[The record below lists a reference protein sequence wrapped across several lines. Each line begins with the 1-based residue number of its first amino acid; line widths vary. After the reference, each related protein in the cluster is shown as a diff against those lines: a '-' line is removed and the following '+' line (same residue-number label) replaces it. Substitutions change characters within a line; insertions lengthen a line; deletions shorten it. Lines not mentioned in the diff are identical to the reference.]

1 MLYSLFR
8 SIAFKFNPSSPITR
22 AWWLATALKLTHRR
36 DRPHLLADRVPDHP
50 VTVMGLHFR
59 NPVGLPPP
67 GSTRTATTSTRSAR
81 SASGSSSSAPSPQR
95 PQPGNPSPA
104 FRIIEREGSLR
115 MGFNNKGVDLVQ
127 QVMRARY
134 EGVIGI
140 NIGKNADTP
149 IENAA
154 DDYLKGL
161 RAAYDQADYIAINI
175 SSPNTRNLRTLQEG
189 DSLARLLEALR
200 REQDHL
206 AAAKGRRV
214 PLALKLAPDLNDEQ
228 LADAARLLLEYRF
241 DGVIATNT
249 TLSREGIEG
258 CKHAN
263 EGGGLSGAP
272 VREKSTRVIRAL
284 HGLLNGRI
292 PIIGAGGIFS
302 GADAQEKM
310 QAGASLVQVYTGFIY
325 RGPGIVA
332 DILKSMG

>member
-1 MLYSLFR
+1 MLYPLFR
-8 SIAFKFNPSSPITR
+8 SIAFQFNPEF
-22 AWWLATALKLTHRR
+22 AHHAGMVALKLTHRR
-36 DRPHLLADRVPDHP
+36 DHPHLLAGRVPDHP
-50 VTVMGLHFR
+50 VTVMGLTFR
-59 NPVGLPPP
+59 NPVGLAAGLDKNGDYIDPLGALGFGFLELGTVTP
-67 GSTRTATTSTRSAR
+67 
-81 SASGSSSSAPSPQR
+81 R
-95 PQPGNPSPA
+95 PQSGNPKPRL
-104 FRIIEREGSLR
+104 FRIIEREGIINR
-115 MGFNNKGVDLVQ
+115 MGFNNKGVDHLVR

-134 EGVIGI
+134 EGIIGI

-175 SSPNTRNLRTLQEG
+175 SSPNTKNLRTLQEG

-302 GADAQEKM
+302 GADAREKM

>member
-8 SIAFKFNPSSPITR
+8 SIAFQFNPEF
-22 AWWLATALKLTHRR
+22 AHHAGMVALKLTHRR
-36 DRPHLLADRVPDHP
+36 DRPHLLAGRVPDHP
-50 VTVMGLHFR
+50 VTVMGLTFR
-59 NPVGLPPP
+59 NPVGLAAGLDKNGDYIDPLGALGFGFLELGTVTP
-67 GSTRTATTSTRSAR
+67 
-81 SASGSSSSAPSPQR
+81 R
-95 PQPGNPSPA
+95 PQPGNPKPRL
-104 FRIIEREGSLR
+104 FRIIEREGIINR
-115 MGFNNKGVDLVQ
+115 MGFNNKGVDHLVR

-134 EGVIGI
+134 EGIIGI

-154 DDYLKGL
+154 EDYLKGL
-161 RAAYDQADYIAINI
+161 RAAYDQADYIAVNI

-200 REQDHL
+200 REQDLL

-214 PLALKLAPDLNDEQ
+214 PLALKLAPDLNDGQ